1 MIASLDVAAAPAFG
15 SSRAPAPTV
24 VVIDVLR
31 ATSTIVTAL
40 DNGAAG
46 IVPVREADEAVTV
59 MRRLGRDRSL
69 LCGER
74 DSQLI
79 AGFDLDNSPASY
91 TRERVEGKTLVL
103 TTTNGTRALVEAARG
118 NGTVYC
124 AALLNRAAI
133 VERLIA
139 AEGAARVLCAG
150 DQGELSFEDMLCA
163 GAIVDALVRAS
174 KTLAISDAAHAA
186 ATVFT
191 ANAKR
196 LTTAVAS
203 GTHARNLMAKGFAAD
218 VASCATIDVSRC
230 VPLYTEGVISAS

>member
-1 MIASLDVAAAPAFG
+1 VIATLDVAAAPDFG
-15 SSRAPAPTV
+15 STRAPVPTV

-46 IVPVREADEAVTV
+46 VVPVREADEAIVV
-59 MRRLGRDRSL
+59 MRRLGRERAL

-74 DSQLI
+74 ESRLI

-91 TRERVEGKTLVL
+91 TRERVAGMTLVL
-103 TTTNGTRALVEAARG
+103 TTSNGTRALIEAALG

-133 VERLIA
+133 VERLTA
-139 AEGAARVLCAG
+139 ADGDVRLLCAG
-150 DQGELSFEDMLCA
+150 SEGALSFEDTLCA
-163 GAIVDALVRAS
+163 GGIVDALVRHD
-174 KTLAISDAAHAA
+174 KHLVISDAARVA
-186 ATVFT
+186 ATVFA

-196 LTTAVAS
+196 LTTAIAS
-203 GTHARNLMAKGFAAD
+203 GTHARSLVEKGFAGD
-218 VASCATIDVSRC
+218 VASCARVDVSRC
-230 VPLYTEGVISAS
+230 VPLYADGVIAGS

>member
-1 MIASLDVAAAPAFG
+1 MIATLDAAATPANT
-15 SSRAPAPTV
+15 SAHAPAATV

-46 IVPVREADEAVTV
+46 VVPVREAEEAITV

-74 DSQLI
+74 DSRLI
-79 AGFDLDNSPASY
+79 TGFDLDNSPASY

-124 AALLNRAAI
+124 GALINRAAI
-133 VERLIA
+133 VERLAA
-139 AEGAARVLCAG
+139 AEGNALLLCAG
-150 DQGELSFEDMLCA
+150 SEGALSSRTRCA
-163 GAIVDALVRAS
+163 RARSSIRSCARTNGSRSPTPRAS
-174 KTLAISDAAHAA
+174 RQPSMRRTP
-186 ATVFT
+186 
-191 ANAKR
+191 NA
-196 LTTAVAS
+196 
-203 GTHARNLMAKGFAAD
+203 
-218 VASCATIDVSRC
+218 
-230 VPLYTEGVISAS
+230 